1 MSDVVYYPSGR
12 GWKTGLQK
20 NGNIHVCVVTGDT
33 LFKVTCTEL
42 EFCFQVL
49 NSCGLVDHLSK
60 EFFRRWCW
68 NLSFPYAL
76 LWDTE
81 DIWNLKTVFWGWRQ
95 MAKTNT
101 SRQKRS
107 RTQPIFKIG
116 SQTDHFLYYPP
127 LSQGLQ
133 QIGSQMRGNLTYCPS
148 GRQLDSDSSQCRKSS
163 NCSQNLNIDNCLSGE
178 CSICYLINLQ
188 RGF

>member
-12 GWKTGLQK
+12 GWKTGLQN

-49 NSCGLVDHLSK
+49 NSCGLVDHLWK
-60 EFFRRWCW
+60 EFFRMWCW
-68 NLSFPYAL
+68 NLSFSYAL

-81 DIWNLKTVFWGWRQ
+81 GIWNLKTVFWGWRQ

-101 SRQKRS
+101 SRQKRLLNPS
-107 RTQPIFKIG
+107 LRVANITEFSNWSSPALSTSFSSVAADRK
-116 SQTDHFLYYPP
+116 SNERKPDL
-127 LSQGLQ
+127 LSQW
-133 QIGSQMRGNLTYCPS
+133 PPA
-148 GRQLDSDSSQCRKSS
+148 
-163 NCSQNLNIDNCLSGE
+163 
-178 CSICYLINLQ
+178 
-188 RGF
+188 GFR